1 MELTSRLLPADVLR
15 LGSIGLRTRR
25 LRAALSAVGIAIG
38 IASMVAVLGISQS
51 SKADLLA
58 QLDKLGTNLLTI
70 TPGETL
76 LGDAATLPLTAPKM
90 VARLDPVDQVAT
102 ERTTGA
108 TVRRTNYIPAAQTNG
123 ISVLAAD
130 TNLLAPLNGTI
141 AQGVFLNAANIRYPA
156 VVLGSVAPERLAITS
171 LKAGP
176 MIYFDGRWFSVV
188 GILNPLPLAPDID
201 RAALVGYPIAQQLL
215 GAERDATTIYVRTDP
230 DTIDDTRTL
239 LPAAANPE
247 NPEEVAVSRPSDV
260 LEARAAGRD
269 RLHLALSRPRRR
281 RPPGRRRRHRQRHG
295 HLRPRTP
302 LRDRAAPRARRR
314 QTPHLHPVP
323 QRVAAARGGRRPRRR
338 PDRRAR
344 HRRLRPHPR
353 LGGQHPRLRAPRRA
367 HRLPP
372 DRRRRRP
379 LPRGTSRPP
388 LPGRSTADGLMSAR
402 ATKPRPGRDP
412 FGPRGAGR
420 AGDAAAAQPTP
431 QAAAPASAT
440 QQRSRRF
447 AKATARKCGSDHIT
461 RRNRP

>member
-76 LGDAATLPLTAPKM
+76 LGDAAALPLTAPKM

-102 ERTTGA
+102 ERTTDA

-156 VVLGSVAPERLAITS
+156 IVLGSVAAERLAITS

-176 MIYFDGRWFSVV
+176 MVYLGGRWFSVV

-215 GAERDATTIYVRTDP
+215 GAERDATTIYVRADP
-230 DTIDDTRTL
+230 DTIEETRTL
-239 LPAAANPE
+239 LPATANPE

-260 LEARAAGRD
+260 LEARAAAETAYTSLFLGLGAVALLVGGVGIANVMVISVLER
-269 RLHLALSRPRRR
+269 RSEIGLRRALGAGKRHISVQFLSESLLLAAVGGLAGALIGVLVTAGYALTRGWATSIPAYA
-281 RPPGRRRRHRQRHG
+281 PIGGLIASLLIGGVAGLYPAV
-295 HLRPRTP
+295 
-302 LRDRAAPRARRR
+302 RAA
-314 QTPHLHPVP
+314 
-323 QRVAAARGGRRPRRR
+323 
-338 PDRRAR
+338 
-344 HRRLRPHPR
+344 RLSPAEA
-353 LGGQHPRLRAPRRA
+353 LR
-367 HRLPP
+367 
-372 DRRRRRP
+372 
-379 LPRGTSRPP
+379 TV
-388 LPGRSTADGLMSAR
+388 
-402 ATKPRPGRDP
+402 
-412 FGPRGAGR
+412 
-420 AGDAAAAQPTP
+420 
-431 QAAAPASAT
+431 
-440 QQRSRRF
+440 
-447 AKATARKCGSDHIT
+447 
-461 RRNRP
+461 